1 MNTNWEQFTY
11 DVVDGKANGKIL
23 FQPRILCW
31 YTDKVFAGESLG
43 EFEGMSLSDIY
54 KTLDVSNRIYD
65 YGASI
70 QRVVDKKIKQSVVQ
84 ISPQEREFRMQTPV
98 GDLTMRL
105 YKNDSNGGEFFSKWW
120 VETEEDLRAYTYYE
134 DASDWEFHPEVFDGL
149 RKEWGT
155 MGAPTLFLPRTTIMH
170 AYLDT
175 MGVENATYAL
185 YDIPEKMETYFKAL
199 HESHDRYIDVLN
211 RHDEI
216 RMINFGDN
224 LHCRLLPDEY
234 FEKYILP
241 EYRHRTDRLHKANKF
256 VTSHWD
262 GDTKSIL
269 KYARQTGLDGIEAI
283 TPKPQGDVTLEV
295 VREALG
301 DEMFLVDGIASILF
315 AEPFTEEQLMEQTEQ
330 LIRLFGEKLILG
342 ISDEMSSFGD
352 MERLKK
358 VKRYVDRYNAER
370 EAQSL

>member
-175 MGVENATYAL
+175 MGLEN
-185 YDIPEKMETYFKAL
+185 
-199 HESHDRYIDVLN
+199 
-211 RHDEI
+211 I
-216 RMINFGDN
+216 R
-224 LHCRLLPDEY
+224 RLS
-234 FEKYILP
+234 
-241 EYRHRTDRLHKANKF
+241 A
-256 VTSHWD
+256 
-262 GDTKSIL
+262 
-269 KYARQTGLDGIEAI
+269 
-283 TPKPQGDVTLEV
+283 
-295 VREALG
+295 
-301 DEMFLVDGIASILF
+301 
-315 AEPFTEEQLMEQTEQ
+315 
-330 LIRLFGEKLILG
+330 
-342 ISDEMSSFGD
+342 
-352 MERLKK
+352 
-358 VKRYVDRYNAER
+358 
-370 EAQSL
+370 